1 MINYS
6 ARRRVVLNAMNPS
19 ATFHGR
25 VDDVQE
31 ACCSAGVLVR

>member
-1 MINYS
+1 MIDYS
-6 ARRRVVLNAMNPS
+6 ARLHLS

-31 ACCSAGVLVR
+31 ACCSAGVLVS

>member
-1 MINYS
+1 MINYA
-6 ARRRVVLNAMNPS
+6 ARLRAVLDATNLA

-25 VDDVQE
+25 VDDAQE